1 MRRIRERFMK
11 RKGRL
16 AFDMAL
22 ERDFSLYVITGENYH
37 PGRSM
42 IEVMEAALA
51 GGADIVQLRDKS
63 ASPGEL
69 LEKARALR
77 ELTRRFDVPFIVN
90 DHLDIAIASDA
101 DGVHLGQDD
110 MPIAEARR
118 RLGPDRIIGI
128 STHAIGQA
136 REAELAGADY
146 IGVGPVFPTGT
157 KPGRQAVTTAYVRQV
172 AAEIRIPWVAIGGI
186 ALDNAE
192 EVLAAGATRLCAV
205 SAIVGSPDPA
215 GVCRAFQAKIQAAS
229 AARGDI
235 AGSGSDSSAGSCSDS
250 GSGSGSDAVSSSD
263 SASGFGAGSDAGP
276 GSGTGSGCGPDGW
289 ITVRVNGREER
300 VRPGTLRHL
309 VEAYGLADKRIVA
322 ELNGVIVQRGAWDR
336 TPLRSGA
343 SLELIH
349 FVGGG

>member
-1 MRRIRERFMK
+1 
-11 RKGRL
+11 
-16 AFDMAL
+16 MAL
-22 ERDFSLYVITGENYH
+22 ERDFSLYVITGENNH

-51 GGADIVQLRDKS
+51 GGADILQLRDKT
-63 ASPGEL
+63 AAPGEL

-77 ELTRRFDVPFIVN
+77 ELTRRYGVPFIVN

-101 DGVHLGQDD
+101 DGVHLGQED

-128 STHAIGQA
+128 STHAVGQA

-157 KPGRQAVTTAYVRQV
+157 KPGRQAVTTSYVRQV

-186 ALDNAE
+186 TPDNAE

-215 GVCRAFQAKIQAAS
+215 GVCRTFKAKIQAAVGAQGADAGFGMVTS
-229 AARGDI
+229 
-235 AGSGSDSSAGSCSDS
+235 AGSGSESESGF
-250 GSGSGSDAVSSSD
+250 GSGSGI
-263 SASGFGAGSDAGP
+263 GSDD
-276 GSGTGSGCGPDGW
+276 GSDGS
-289 ITVRVNGREER
+289 IAVRINGREER
-300 VRPGTLRHL
+300 VRPGSLRQL
-309 VEAYGLADKRIVA
+309 IESYGLGDKRIVA
-322 ELNGVIVQRGAWDR
+322 ELDGEIVQRGAWDR